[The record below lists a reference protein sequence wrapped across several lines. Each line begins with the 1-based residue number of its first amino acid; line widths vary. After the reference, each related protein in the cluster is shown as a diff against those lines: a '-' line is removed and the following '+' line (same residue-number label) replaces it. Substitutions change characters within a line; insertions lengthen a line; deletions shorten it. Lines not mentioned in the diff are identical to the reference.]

1 MGGGK
6 KESVSVHLQLLE
18 RNGRWGPRPTRRA
31 PVKRYGHSA
40 GSQRRF
46 RYWHLFRSSEP
57 FKGGEAR
64 DQRLQLDGSDVV
76 RAAFYNSPTAIDEGF
91 ADLNVVGC
99 DRDVAKAAEQ
109 AQADGNVRL
118 GVHPYLFECGIQEV
132 FEVNPVDTDARNS
145 MEVVKARF
153 GQIS

>member
-1 MGGGK
+1 MGAEGK
-6 KESVSVHLQLLE
+6 KYRFELLE
-18 RNGRWGPRPTRRA
+18 GDGTA
-31 PVKRYGHSA
+31 PDEARTGQNYGHSA
-40 GSQRRF
+40 GSDGRLHYGHFF
-46 RYWHLFRSSEP
+46 RAGELFENDQ
-57 FKGGEAR
+57 AR
-64 DQRLQLDGSDVV
+64 DQRFHLDGTDVV
-76 RAAFYNSPTAIDEGF
+76 RAAFYNSPTAIDKGF
-91 ADLNVVGC
+91 ADLSVVGC

-118 GVHPYLFECGIQEV
+118 GVHPDLFECGIQEV